1 MATFY
6 PQALSNF
13 GRAVPI
19 TTSDSVVQHYAA
31 IYVGVTG
38 DVSAILEGDSTN
50 AGVGTPVLFKAV
62 PVGILP
68 IAVKQV
74 MAAGTTATNMVGFT

>member
-13 GRAVPI
+13 GRAAVVTP
-19 TTSDSVVQHYAA
+19 SDSVVQHYGA
-31 IYVGVTG
+31 IYIGVTG
-38 DVSAILEGDSTN
+38 DVTVIMEGDGTN
-50 AGVGTPVLFKAV
+50 AGVGTPILFKAV

-68 IAVKQV
+68 VAVKQV
-74 MAAGTTATNMVGFT
+74 MTTGTTATQMVGFT